1 MCRAISVEDR
11 SSDDETNDHL
21 YNEDEV
27 FVIHKPQSVCKL
39 TLLVLLQDAG
49 ELQYHHQLKKSMI
62 IDYIMSLGGNQ
73 KDPFV
78 SPVMAL
84 KIIDFCFLIVN
95 RTNITKKV
103 NTRVTSIVLYSF
115 HFFHQDAEQLVRR
128 WFRVNAG
135 EQVIVTFHHR
145 VKSMDEIM
153 EYLIEVNIVF
163 AILYMFFYLTLKDL
177 QLKTILID

>member
-1 MCRAISVEDR
+1 
-11 SSDDETNDHL
+11 
-21 YNEDEV
+21 
-27 FVIHKPQSVCKL
+27 
-39 TLLVLLQDAG
+39 
-49 ELQYHHQLKKSMI
+49 MI

-115 HFFHQDAEQLVRR
+115 HFFH
-128 WFRVNAG
+128 
-135 EQVIVTFHHR
+135 
-145 VKSMDEIM
+145 
-153 EYLIEVNIVF
+153 
-163 AILYMFFYLTLKDL
+163 
-177 QLKTILID
+177 